1 MRPPLPGSRKQTL
14 RGRIRST
21 IVATAIASATLMSI
35 VAYLITRATR
45 NERPSAGTEEALAP
59 LAIALIVTTLVIAAV
74 AALVSRR
81 LAGGAVKSLAE
92 LSIAAQQMADR
103 VDPGEHGTPTSDE
116 LETLASSF
124 DRMGSGLQQRLLR
137 EQRFVATVSHE
148 LRTPLTALKTAAD
161 VLASKRGELQPAAAE
176 AADLVVDRSR
186 HMARLVIE
194 LMELRELDAG
204 KASIRWEPVDLAA
217 LVVAL
222 LARRDRDPA
231 VKGASVVTFSDKA
244 RLDRILG
251 NLVDNAYEHADG
263 RGVEVSIEKSRQEV
277 IVTVSDRGPG
287 IPPEDIPHLFESFF
301 KTGRSRARKRGG
313 IGLGLPIAYENARV
327 LGGRISVESDV
338 GRGTAFAVHL
348 PIHNTPP
355 QSEAISLTDSQLGS
369 RSKASPP

>member
-1 MRPPLPGSRKQTL
+1 MRPPPPGLRKQTL
-14 RGRIRST
+14 RGRIRFAVVT
-21 IVATAIASATLMSI
+21 TAIASATLLSI
-35 VAYLITRATR
+35 VAYVIARATR

-59 LAIALIVTTLVIAAV
+59 LVIALIVTTLLIAV
-74 AALVSRR
+74 LAALVSRW
-81 LAGGAVKSLAE
+81 LAGKVVKSIAE

-103 VDPGEHGTPTSDE
+103 VDPGENDNPSSDE

-124 DRMGSGLQQRLLR
+124 DRMASGLQQRLLR

-186 HMARLVIE
+186 HMVRLVLE

-204 KASIRWEPVDLAA
+204 KAPIRWEPVDLAA
-217 LVVAL
+217 LLVAL

-231 VKGASVVTFSDKA
+231 VKGAGVVTFSDKA

-251 NLVDNAYEHADG
+251 NLIDNAYEHADG

-277 IVTVSDRGPG
+277 VVAVSDRGPG

-301 KTGRSRARKRGG
+301 KTGRSRAWKRGG

-327 LGGRISVESDV
+327 LGGKISVESDV
-338 GRGTAFAVHL
+338 GRGTSFAVHL
-348 PIHNTPP
+348 PIHDTPP
-355 QSEAISLTDSQLGS
+355 QNEAISSTDS
-369 RSKASPP
+369 